1 MTTTPKSARVT
12 RRVTRKRNATGFED
26 DQLRELA
33 FDRLRRDV
41 ITDALQHLAED
52 DVREPETLALK
63 CSVEPVCLRSPHA
76 LEVVDQ
82 NGRVDDDDVTYFA

>member
-1 MTTTPKSARVT
+1 MTTTPKGAIVT
-12 RRVTRKRNATGFED
+12 CRVTRKRDAAGFED
-26 DQLRELA
+26 DQLREFA

-52 DVREPETLALK
+52 NVREPETLALK
-63 CSVEPVCLRSPHA
+63 CSVEPVCLRIPHA

-82 NGRVDDDDVTYFA
+82 NGCVDDDHATYFA